1 MQRFHCQ
8 ECLLHSYP
16 QHGNDEDTRLVFT
29 AVLVLKQPVSCDK
42 DVSLSPGTGKASFTW
57 KFLLSIFRQ
66 KRGDQ
71 NELFVS
77 AVL

>member
-1 MQRFHCQ
+1 MFFFL
-8 ECLLHSYP
+8 E
-16 QHGNDEDTRLVFT
+16 EDYLF
-29 AVLVLKQPVSCDK
+29 
-42 DVSLSPGTGKASFTW
+42 SPGIGKASFTW
-57 KFLLSIFRQ
+57 EFLLSIFRQ